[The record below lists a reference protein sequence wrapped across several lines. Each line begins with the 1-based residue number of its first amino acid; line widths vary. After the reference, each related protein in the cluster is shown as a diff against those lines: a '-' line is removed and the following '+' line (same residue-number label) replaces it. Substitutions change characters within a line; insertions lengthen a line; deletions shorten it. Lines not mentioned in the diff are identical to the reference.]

1 MSNEQSESSES
12 AATTA
17 ASSPEHMSDFETLMW
32 NLESDPWFN
41 PSGAM
46 ITIQDRPL
54 NQKHFR
60 RSISQAI
67 AAVPK
72 LRQRVVPAPTKL
84 TTPGWET
91 DPEFDLDFHLPT
103 LALPESACAW
113 SDLMDM
119 ASWLYQQPY
128 DRSRPLWQIIS
139 IEGLEGGRSAVVWKF
154 HHIIGDATTMMKM
167 AEFYMQLKRR
177 DKLPNAVDLEALFAE
192 EVAAQPVRS
201 HNPIDALAETAA
213 ETIAT
218 VAKRQTGLVRKALGE
233 VMLWGADPVRAK
245 EFGQD
250 TVSKATATIDQLRGS
265 KNAGSESES
274 SGDSG
279 EGSEASGE
287 SDRPSGSPIWRDRS
301 RHRTLHSLQVPLD
314 EAKAAAKDLGGSIND
329 FFVTGAVIGSLAYHH
344 KRKVDLDSLNISFVV
359 STRKSG
365 DSSANAFTPMR
376 MPATA
381 TEMTAAERFAH
392 LHDQMADKKEEAKSG
407 SGMSSLASAANLL
420 PGSMV
425 SNTARA
431 QSAGI
436 DFATSNFRGAPLPV
450 FISGGRL
457 LQHVPIGPVAGTAFN
472 LTVMS
477 YDNSLDFGV
486 FIDPMAV
493 EDPAALQACLVAG
506 YQELLDA
513 ANS

>member
-1 MSNEQSESSES
+1 MSNEQSEAPESSGS
-12 AATTA
+12 AAVTA
-17 ASSPEHMSDFETLMW
+17 AADSPEHMTDFETLMW

-46 ITIQDRPL
+46 ITVQDRSL

-60 RSISQAI
+60 RCISQAI
-67 AAVPK
+67 AVVPK

-91 DPEFDLDFHLPT
+91 DPEFELDFHLPT
-103 LALPESACAW
+103 LALPESACSW

-128 DRSRPLWQIIS
+128 DRSRPLWQIIT
-139 IEGLEGGRSAVVWKF
+139 IDGLEGGRSAVVWKF

-177 DKLPNAVDLEALFAE
+177 DKMPDAVDLEALFAE
-192 EVAAQPVRS
+192 EVAAQPHRS
-201 HNPIDALAETAA
+201 QNPLDALAETAA

-265 KNAGSESES
+265 KNAGSEGDS
-274 SGDSG
+274 SGEYDND
-279 EGSEASGE
+279 SEASAG
-287 SDRPSGSPIWRDRS
+287 PGGSPIWRDRS

-314 EAKAAAKDLGGSIND
+314 EAKVAAKALGGSIND
-329 FFVTGAVIGSLAYHH
+329 FFVTGAVIGSLAYHQ
-344 KRKVDLDSLNISFVV
+344 KRKVELDSLNISFVV

-376 MPATA
+376 MPASA
-381 TEMTAAERFAH
+381 AEMTAAERFAD
-392 LHDQMADKKEEAKSG
+392 LQEQMAEKKEEAKSG

-450 FISGGRL
+450 FISGGKL

-493 EDPAALQACLVAG
+493 EDPADLQACLAAG

-513 ANS
+513 AS

>member
-1 MSNEQSESSES
+1 MSNEQAGS
-12 AATTA
+12 ATSTG
-17 ASSPEHMSDFETLMW
+17 SRVTSVEHMSDFETLMW
-32 NLESDPWFN
+32 NLEADPWFN

-46 ITIQDRPL
+46 VTVLDRPL

-60 RSISQAI
+60 RCISQAI

-72 LRQRVVPAPTKL
+72 LRQRVIPAPTKL

-91 DPEFDLDFHLPT
+91 DPEFELDFHLPT
-103 LALPESACAW
+103 LALPESACSW
-113 SDLMDM
+113 SDLMDL

-128 DRSRPLWQIIS
+128 DRSRPLWQIIT
-139 IEGLEGGRSAVVWKF
+139 IDGLEGGRSAVVWKF

-177 DKLPNAVDLEALFAE
+177 DKMPDAVDLVGLFAS

-201 HNPIDALAETAA
+201 HNPVDALAETAA
-213 ETIAT
+213 ETISA
-218 VAKRQTGLVRKALGE
+218 VAKRQTGLVRRALGE

-245 EFGQD
+245 EFGQE

-265 KNAGSESES
+265 QNAGSGGDS
-274 SGDSG
+274 SGDPDDN
-279 EGSEASGE
+279 SETTAG
-287 SDRPSGSPIWRDRS
+287 PGGSPIWRDRS
-301 RHRTLHSLQVPLD
+301 RHRTLHSLQLSLD
-314 EAKAAAKDLGGSIND
+314 EVKVAAKALGGSIND
-329 FFVTGAVIGSLAYHH
+329 FFVAGAVIGSLDYHQ
-344 KRKVDLDSLNISFVV
+344 KRNVELDSLNISFVV

-365 DSSANAFTPMR
+365 DKSANAFTPMR
-376 MPATA
+376 MQAPAI
-381 TEMTAAERFAH
+381 EMSPAERFTELQA
-392 LHDQMADKKEEAKSG
+392 MMVSKKEEAKSG
-407 SGMSSLASAANLL
+407 SGMASLASAANLL

-450 FISGGRL
+450 FISGGKL
-457 LQHVPIGPVAGTAFN
+457 LQNVPIGPLAGTAFN

-486 FIDPMAV
+486 FIDPTAV
-493 EDPAALQACLVAG
+493 EDPADLQACLVTG
-506 YQELLDA
+506 YQKLLDA
-513 ANS
+513 AL